1 MSSGS
6 ENELG
11 PRVRAV
17 LTARAEAR
25 RLVES
30 DAFAGMER
38 YVHLLLRLSHPEL
51 REVEAV
57 IGRVGGGDSR

>member
-1 MSSGS
+1 MSSRS

-25 RLVES
+25 RLVDT

-38 YVHLLLRLSHPEL
+38 YIHLLLRLSHQEL
-51 REVEAV
+51 SVVEAV